1 MNLDVLVLAL
11 ASAARPA
18 GIAGLYALLSASS
31 LRRLPVAYVAAGFT
45 FSVAVGVMVVAIFH
59 GAGIDYR
66 GTDVYAALELL
77 GGLAALGF
85 AIAVGTG
92 RRELPSRD
100 SGTHEE
106 STIILRLHNPTV
118 TTAAVAGVAT
128 HVPGLFYIVAL
139 NAIIAEGP
147 SFASGVL
154 QVLLFNAI
162 WFAAAIAAVVV
173 FLLRPGVA
181 PRALTRVAG
190 WLQERAI
197 EVDECLHR
205 QSRTSAARD
214 GALAAGS
221 IVFTH
226 DSFGVGKRLA
236 NACRATLGIHLI
248 NS

>member
-11 ASAARPA
+11 ASAPRPA
-18 GIAGLYALLSASS
+18 GIAALYALLNASS
-31 LRRLPVAYVAAGFT
+31 PRGVLLAYIAAGFA
-45 FSVAVGVMVVAIFH
+45 FSATIGILVVAIFH

-66 GTDVYAALELL
+66 GTDVYAAIELV

-92 RRELPSRD
+92 RRQLPSRD
-100 SGTHEE
+100 STTREE
-106 STIILRLHNPTV
+106 SKIIRTLRNPTV

-139 NAIIAEGP
+139 NAIVAEGP

-162 WFAAAIAAVVV
+162 WFAAAIVTVVI
-173 FLLRPGVA
+173 FLLRPGAA

-190 WLQERAI
+190 
-197 EVDECLHR
+197 C
-205 QSRTSAARD
+205 ARRHIRITTVLVF
-214 GALAAGS
+214 GLAGS
-221 IVFTH
+221 Y
-226 DSFGVGKRLA
+226 LA
-236 NACRATLGIHLI
+236 IRGMTALI
-248 NS
+248 D

>member
-11 ASAARPA
+11 ASAPRPA
-18 GIAGLYALLSASS
+18 GIAALYALLSASS
-31 LRRLPVAYVAAGFT
+31 PRRVLLAYIAAGFT
-45 FSVAVGVMVVAIFH
+45 FSAAVGVLVVAIVH
-59 GAGIDYR
+59 GVGIDYR
-66 GTDVYAALELL
+66 GTDVYAAIELI

-100 SGTHEE
+100 SASREE
-106 STIILRLHNPTV
+106 SKIIRGLRNPTV

-162 WFAAAIAAVVV
+162 WFAAAIAAVVI

-181 PRALTRVAG
+181 PRALSRVIS
-190 WLQERAI
+190 W
-197 EVDECLHR
+197 
-205 QSRTSAARD
+205 ARRHARVTTVLVF
-214 GALAAGS
+214 GLAGS
-221 IVFTH
+221 Y
-226 DSFGVGKRLA
+226 LA
-236 NACRATLGIHLI
+236 IRGMTALI
-248 NS
+248 Q

>member
-11 ASAARPA
+11 ASAPRPA
-18 GIAGLYALLSASS
+18 GIAALYALLSASS
-31 LRRLPVAYVAAGFT
+31 PRRVLLAYLAAGFT
-45 FSVAVGVMVVAIFH
+45 FSAAVGVLVVAIFH
-59 GAGIDYR
+59 GVGIDYR
-66 GTDVYAALELL
+66 GTDVYAAIELI

-100 SGTHEE
+100 SASREE
-106 STIILRLHNPTV
+106 SKIIRGLRNPTV

-139 NAIIAEGP
+139 NAIIAEGA

-162 WFAAAIAAVVV
+162 WFAAAIAAVVI

-181 PRALTRVAG
+181 PRALSRVIS
-190 WLQERAI
+190 W
-197 EVDECLHR
+197 
-205 QSRTSAARD
+205 ARRHARITTVLVF
-214 GALAAGS
+214 GLAGS
-221 IVFTH
+221 Y
-226 DSFGVGKRLA
+226 LA
-236 NACRATLGIHLI
+236 IRGMTALI
-248 NS
+248 D

>member
-11 ASAARPA
+11 ASAPRPA
-18 GIAGLYALLSASS
+18 GIAALYALLSASS
-31 LRRLPVAYVAAGFT
+31 PRRVLLAYIAAGFT
-45 FSVAVGVMVVAIFH
+45 FSAAVGVLVVAIFH

-66 GTDVYAALELL
+66 GTDVYAAIELI

-100 SGTHEE
+100 SASREE
-106 STIILRLHNPTV
+106 SKIIRGLRNPTV

-154 QVLLFNAI
+154 QVLLFNTI
-162 WFAAAIAAVVV
+162 WFAAAIAAVVI

-181 PRALTRVAG
+181 PRALSRVIS
-190 WLQERAI
+190 W
-197 EVDECLHR
+197 
-205 QSRTSAARD
+205 ARRHARVTTVLVF
-214 GALAAGS
+214 GLAGS
-221 IVFTH
+221 Y
-226 DSFGVGKRLA
+226 LA
-236 NACRATLGIHLI
+236 IRGMTALI
-248 NS
+248 Q

>member
-11 ASAARPA
+11 ASAPRPA
-18 GIAGLYALLSASS
+18 GIAALYALLSASS
-31 LRRLPVAYVAAGFT
+31 PRRVLLAYLAAGFT
-45 FSVAVGVMVVAIFH
+45 FSAAVGVLVVAIFH
-59 GAGIDYR
+59 TAGIDYR
-66 GTDVYAALELL
+66 GTDVYAAIELI

-100 SGTHEE
+100 SASREE
-106 STIILRLHNPTV
+106 SKIIRGLRNPTV

-162 WFAAAIAAVVV
+162 WFAAAIAAVVI

-181 PRALTRVAG
+181 PRALSRVIS
-190 WLQERAI
+190 W
-197 EVDECLHR
+197 
-205 QSRTSAARD
+205 ARRHARVTTVLVF
-214 GALAAGS
+214 GLAGS
-221 IVFTH
+221 Y
-226 DSFGVGKRLA
+226 LA
-236 NACRATLGIHLI
+236 IRGMTALI
-248 NS
+248 Q

>member
-11 ASAARPA
+11 ASAPRPA
-18 GIAGLYALLSASS
+18 GIAALYALLSASS
-31 LRRLPVAYVAAGFT
+31 PRRVLLAYLAAGFT
-45 FSVAVGVMVVAIFH
+45 FSAAVGVLIVAIFH

-66 GTDVYAALELL
+66 GTDVYAAIELI

-100 SGTHEE
+100 SASREE
-106 STIILRLHNPTV
+106 SKIIRGLRNPTV

-139 NAIIAEGP
+139 NAIVAQGP

-162 WFAAAIAAVVV
+162 WFAAAIAAVVI

-181 PRALTRVAG
+181 PRALSRVIS
-190 WLQERAI
+190 W
-197 EVDECLHR
+197 
-205 QSRTSAARD
+205 ARRHARVTTVLVF
-214 GALAAGS
+214 GLAGS
-221 IVFTH
+221 YLAIR
-226 DSFGVGKRLA
+226 GVA
-236 NACRATLGIHLI
+236 ALI
-248 NS
+248 D

>member
-11 ASAARPA
+11 ASAPRPA
-18 GIAGLYALLSASS
+18 GIAALYALLSASS
-31 LRRLPVAYVAAGFT
+31 PRRVLLAYIAAGFT
-45 FSVAVGVMVVAIFH
+45 FSAAVGVLVVAIFH

-66 GTDVYAALELL
+66 GTDVYAAIELI

-100 SGTHEE
+100 SASREE
-106 STIILRLHNPTV
+106 SKIIRGLRNPTV

-162 WFAAAIAAVVV
+162 WFAAAIAAVVI

-181 PRALTRVAG
+181 PRALSRVIS
-190 WLQERAI
+190 W
-197 EVDECLHR
+197 
-205 QSRTSAARD
+205 ARRHARVTTVLVF
-214 GALAAGS
+214 GLAGS
-221 IVFTH
+221 YLAIR
-226 DSFGVGKRLA
+226 GVTA
-236 NACRATLGIHLI
+236 LI
-248 NS
+248 D

>member
-11 ASAARPA
+11 ASAPRPA
-18 GIAGLYALLSASS
+18 GIAALYALLSASS
-31 LRRLPVAYVAAGFT
+31 PRRVLLAYIAAGFT
-45 FSVAVGVMVVAIFH
+45 FSAAVGVLVVAIFH
-59 GAGIDYR
+59 EAGIDYR
-66 GTDVYAALELL
+66 GTDVYAAIELI

-100 SGTHEE
+100 SASREE
-106 STIILRLHNPTV
+106 SKIIRGLRNPTV

-162 WFAAAIAAVVV
+162 WFAAAIAAVVI

-181 PRALTRVAG
+181 PRALSRVIS
-190 WLQERAI
+190 W
-197 EVDECLHR
+197 
-205 QSRTSAARD
+205 ARRHARITTVLVF
-214 GALAAGS
+214 GLAGS
-221 IVFTH
+221 Y
-226 DSFGVGKRLA
+226 LA
-236 NACRATLGIHLI
+236 IRGMTALI
-248 NS
+248 D

>member
-11 ASAARPA
+11 ASAPRPA
-18 GIAGLYALLSASS
+18 GIAALYALLSASS
-31 LRRLPVAYVAAGFT
+31 PRRVLLAYIAAGFT
-45 FSVAVGVMVVAIFH
+45 FSAAVGVLVVAIFH

-66 GTDVYAALELL
+66 GTDVYAAIELI

-100 SGTHEE
+100 SASREE
-106 STIILRLHNPTV
+106 SKIIRGLRNPTL

-162 WFAAAIAAVVV
+162 WFAAAIAAVVT

-181 PRALTRVAG
+181 PRALSRVIS
-190 WLQERAI
+190 W
-197 EVDECLHR
+197 
-205 QSRTSAARD
+205 ARRHARVTTVLVF
-214 GALAAGS
+214 GLAGS
-221 IVFTH
+221 Y
-226 DSFGVGKRLA
+226 LA
-236 NACRATLGIHLI
+236 IRGMTALI
-248 NS
+248 Q

>member
-11 ASAARPA
+11 ASAPRPA
-18 GIAGLYALLSASS
+18 GIAALYALLSASS
-31 LRRLPVAYVAAGFT
+31 PRRVLLAYLAAGFT
-45 FSVAVGVMVVAIFH
+45 FSAAVGVLVVAIFH
-59 GAGIDYR
+59 AAGIDYR
-66 GTDVYAALELL
+66 GTDVYAAIELI

-100 SGTHEE
+100 SASREE
-106 STIILRLHNPTV
+106 SKIIRGLRNPTV

-162 WFAAAIAAVVV
+162 WFAAAIAAVVI

-181 PRALTRVAG
+181 PRALSRVIS
-190 WLQERAI
+190 W
-197 EVDECLHR
+197 
-205 QSRTSAARD
+205 ARRHARVTTVLVF
-214 GALAAGS
+214 GLAGS
-221 IVFTH
+221 Y
-226 DSFGVGKRLA
+226 LA
-236 NACRATLGIHLI
+236 IRGMTALI
-248 NS
+248 Q